1 MKQIWNDI
9 KTHISEDV
17 RLLPYGL
24 TLLFLAALLFINYFF
39 NLEHSWLSTLSP
51 LGYFLH
57 IGVLF
62 SILYYGAVF
71 IKRGWRIFQD
81 RAFLLYS
88 AATLLIASL
97 ASSLLFVKAWTG
109 SLSRFEAFYASQ
121 LLYNSA
127 GTVIALVGLAL
138 LYFTYDRGK
147 VSGFYGLRVKKVH
160 HFAPYLGLLLMMLP
174 LLLWASS
181 QPHFLETYPIFRMEH
196 NRPVFG
202 LSLTQMAAIFE
213 SFYLL
218 DFIRV
223 ELVFRGILV
232 IGMARFL
239 GKDAILPMAV
249 IYCALHFNKPLG
261 EAISS
266 IFGGYILGVIAYY
279 QRHITGGII
288 VHMGVAGIME
298 LLAYWA
304 SS

>member
-9 KTHISEDV
+9 KTHVNEDI
-17 RLLPYGL
+17 RLQPYAL
-24 TLLFLAALLFINYFF
+24 TALFLTSLLFVNYYFDI
-39 NLEHSWLSTLSP
+39 EHTWLSSLSP
-51 LGYFLH
+51 LGYFAH
-57 IGVLF
+57 ITALF
-62 SILYYGAVF
+62 SVSYYGAVA
-71 IKRGWRIFQD
+71 IKRGLGIFRNRQ
-81 RAFLLYS
+81 FILYS
-88 AATLLIASL
+88 GTILLMTSL
-97 ASSLLFVKAWTG
+97 ASSLLFVKGWTDG
-109 SLSRFEAFYASQ
+109 LSRFEAFYASQ
-121 LLYNSA
+121 LLYNSV
-127 GTVIALVGLAL
+127 GTMIVLVGLAL
-138 LYFTYDRGK
+138 LYFTYDHGK

-223 ELVFRGILV
+223 ELVFRGVLV

-266 IFGGYILGVIAYY
+266 IFGGYILGVISYY